1 MEEPKQ
7 RDHPILEASVH
18 SGHRARLLAVLLRLQ
33 VDDDEPREQ
42 PRLLLLKVDRGGV
55 EGVIQEGGGVP
66 SVDGLRDVG
75 LEKAREGA
83 AANRAIVEPGEAC
96 EAILEPQ
103 LVRHVARVRIVRVVR
118 QLLRLRQLFGIALP
132 VLAQRAHANHVGAS
146 DGNETTTRWLV
157 AEGHQRGAAWKHRP
171 TQRDTAPLGVRSD
184 HEMEIAG
191 ARAAIELERVHAV
204 AVRQV
209 RRAFARGAQ
218 HERAGEEAIDEQV
231 HHHAI
236 VVDHRAGKAFL
247 DGPSSRGRRGGG
259 GAVDRPVLRLHQPLR
274 HAARLVQHQ
283 VHRGGTHEA
292 DGGHGARRVRRQA
305 RARAH
310 PPARRPDAPMVRR
323 RPPTATYRFSRGG
336 WRILLVPFART
347 IRRAPT
353 RAAVVERGEAM
364 ARRSVA
370 HQRSHLVSR
379 LAA

>member
-1 MEEPKQ
+1 MTTSRVSSRASSCSKSTAVASRASFKRAEVYHRWTGSEMLGSKKLGREQ
-7 RDHPILEASVH
+7 RPICGGARIARVKKAP
-18 SGHRARLLAVLLRLQ
+18 SGIMRGAPRWHTDALWHLGRALLA
-33 VDDDEPREQ
+33 P
-42 PRLLLLKVDRGGV
+42 PH
-55 EGVIQEGGGVP
+55 
-66 SVDGLRDVG
+66 
-75 LEKAREGA
+75 
-83 AANRAIVEPGEAC
+83 RAIVEPGEAC

-259 GAVDRPVLRLHQPLR
+259 GAVDRP
-274 HAARLVQHQ
+274 
-283 VHRGGTHEA
+283 
-292 DGGHGARRVRRQA
+292 
-305 RARAH
+305 
-310 PPARRPDAPMVRR
+310 
-323 RPPTATYRFSRGG
+323 
-336 WRILLVPFART
+336 
-347 IRRAPT
+347 
-353 RAAVVERGEAM
+353 
-364 ARRSVA
+364 
-370 HQRSHLVSR
+370 
-379 LAA
+379 